1 MKALPRS
8 AYEEAQRYFEAAL
21 SALIKLP
28 HERARIEQ
36 EIDLRFN
43 MRSPLFLLGRHDE
56 WGEWI
61 RGAELLAQEI
71 DDDASLCNVFNYL
84 SNFNWIR
91 GQHRRAIELGE
102 KALNLAEKAG
112 YFSCQVATML
122 HLGFYFFSVGDYPK
136 QIEVH
141 QDVRRRLTGEP
152 ALQRHGLAGLPAAL
166 SRSLLTLGMAE
177 LGDFE
182 KIEEIG
188 LEGLEMAKKAE
199 NAMSLILGRDLLAI
213 GYLRRGKVERA
224 LPLLEK
230 AHELCRSYEMKPF
243 YSFTAGSLGY
253 AYLLANE
260 PKRALTILEEG
271 ARADNLQASI
281 FIVHPVTVLADAYRF
296 VGETAL
302 ATETISRA
310 LKIAKER
317 EERGFEAWAMLVM
330 AAIQADAG
338 RLEEAIQWY
347 GRALQQASDLLM
359 RPLIAHC
366 HKGLGD
372 TYLRL
377 GNEKEAQIK
386 NKAALE
392 IYRTL
397 GMTYWLQS

>member
-1 MKALPRS
+1 METGDSIQCEKN
-8 AYEEAQRYFEAAL
+8 
-21 SALIKLP
+21 
-28 HERARIEQ
+28 RIEQ
-36 EIDLRFN
+36 EIYLRFN

-56 WGEWI
+56 WEEWI
-61 RGAELLAQEI
+61 RGAEPLAREI
-71 DDDASLCNVFNYL
+71 DDDAGLCNVFNYL
-84 SNFNWIR
+84 SNFQWIR

-102 KALNLAEKAG
+102 KALNLAERAG

-122 HLGFYFFSVGDYPK
+122 HLGFYFFSIGDYPK

-152 ALQRHGLAGLPAAL
+152 ALQQHGLAGLPAAL
-166 SRSLLTLGMAE
+166 SRSLLVLGMAE

-188 LEGLEMAKKAE
+188 FEGLEMAKKAE
-199 NAMSLILGRDLLAI
+199 NAMSLILGRDLVAM
-213 GYLRRGKVERA
+213 GYLRRGEVERA

-230 AHELCRSYEMKPF
+230 AHELCRSYEVKLF

-260 PKRALTILEEG
+260 TKRALTILEEE
-271 ARADNLQASI
+271 ARAENLQASI
-281 FIVHPVTVLADAYRF
+281 FIVHPLTVLADAYRN

-330 AAIQADAG
+330 AAIHAHAG
-338 RLEEAIQWY
+338 RLEEAIHWY
-347 GRALQQASDLLM
+347 GRTLQQASDLLM
-359 RPLIAHC
+359 RPLVGHC

-372 TYLRL
+372 SYLSL
-377 GNEKEAQIK
+377 GNEKEAQVE
-386 NKAALE
+386 NEAALK

-397 GMTYWLQS
+397 GMTYWLPS